1 MSGKTTTELEKI
13 RESIQSEINKLN
25 KVKENLAGD
34 LRGLGGERCVS
45 SIDLA
50 IKEYKKS
57 LKWLEKLTTVAKKM
71 DGESSESSK
80 GYGGSGSSGG
90 GYGGGGG
97 GSHGF

>member
-1 MSGKTTTELEKI
+1 MSGKTTTELEQI
-13 RESIQSEINKLN
+13 RESIQSEIKKLS
-25 KVKENLAGD
+25 KMRDGISSD

-45 SIDLA
+45 SINLA

-57 LKWLEKLTTVAKKM
+57 LDWLDKLKTVAKKM
-71 DGESSESSK
+71 DGESSENSK
-80 GYGGSGSSGG
+80 GYGGSGSNGG